1 MRTEITTARTVGGE
15 ASTALMN
22 TRNVRQRD
30 RVNRRMVA
38 SVIRRLCLL
47 RGEREC
53 DQKAMIYKYNRK
65 QERAAWKGG
74 RGTAGPSFLL
84 AEASRSECAPS
95 MRAVKDSLAAPLR
108 AKWGN

>member
-22 TRNVRQRD
+22 TRNARQRD

-47 RGEREC
+47 RGAREC
-53 DQKAMIYKYNRK
+53 DLVAMIYTITEKNGGMPSGFAHVPPGAILPGFAGRK
-65 QERAAWKGG
+65 PSGIPAA
-74 RGTAGPSFLL
+74 TVL
-84 AEASRSECAPS
+84 
-95 MRAVKDSLAAPLR
+95 
-108 AKWGN
+108 